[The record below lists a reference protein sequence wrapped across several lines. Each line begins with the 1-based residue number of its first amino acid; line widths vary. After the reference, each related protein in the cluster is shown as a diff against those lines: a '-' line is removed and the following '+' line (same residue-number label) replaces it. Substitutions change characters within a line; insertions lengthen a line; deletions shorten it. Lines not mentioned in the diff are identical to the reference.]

1 MIISR
6 PALTGTLFFLLCSV
20 YAQAAVINF
29 NLTSFGSNPVD
40 VAITLDDESTPGFLT
55 FSGVV
60 GADPTGD
67 IIGAFLDVTPSLAS
81 FDLNNDVIDVTGSLT
96 ASAFNTINLG
106 GGNNV
111 NGQIV
116 NQGFSG
122 DLAFAFGTP
131 GIGSDDIQTFTLQ
144 LAGLT
149 VADVSG
155 VAARVTSV
163 GSPGG
168 ARSGSDKLFLPDTSF
183 PPSPAQTVPEPS
195 TISLLGFALLGLA
208 ALSRRR

>member
-1 MIISR
+1 MNTSR
-6 PALTGTLFFLLCSV
+6 LPLAGTLAFFLCAAF
-20 YAQAAVINF
+20 AQAAVIKIDLN
-29 NLTSFGSNPVD
+29 SFGSDPVD
-40 VAITLDDESTPGFLT
+40 LTVTLDDESMPGFLT
-55 FSGVV
+55 FSGTV

-67 IIGAFLDVTPSLAS
+67 ILGAFLDIEPSLAS
-81 FDLNNDVIDVTGSLT
+81 FDLTNDVIDVTGTLS
-96 ASAFNTINLG
+96 ASAFSTTNLG

-116 NQGFSG
+116 NLGFSG
-122 DLAFAFGTP
+122 DLAFSFGSP
-131 GIGSDDIQTFTLQ
+131 GIGSDDIKTFTLQ

-155 VAARVTSV
+155 VAGRVTSV
-163 GSPGG
+163 GAPGG
-168 ARSGSDKLFLPDTSF
+168 TRGGSDKLFLPDTSF
-183 PPSPAQTVPEPS
+183 QPAQAIPEPS